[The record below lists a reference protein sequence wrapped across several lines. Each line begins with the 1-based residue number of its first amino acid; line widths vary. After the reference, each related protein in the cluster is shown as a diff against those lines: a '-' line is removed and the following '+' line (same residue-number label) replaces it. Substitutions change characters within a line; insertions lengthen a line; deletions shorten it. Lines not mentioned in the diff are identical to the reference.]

1 MVYVGVSSIFMDC
14 DLRNSFFFLL
24 RKVGHIFKLLLEPLP
39 SRFKG
44 WNYDFRNLGK
54 VLIKNSQFQEFLVK
68 T

>member
-39 SRFKG
+39 SRLKVGTTIFG
-44 WNYDFRNLGK
+44 ILGK
-54 VLIKNSQFQEFLVK
+54 F
-68 T
+68 